1 MTKETIFML
10 FNLPEIPNSKL
21 YIEEMT
27 PEQMAI
33 DKCSTGQRL
42 TEADILTLKESIDFY
57 KLVFQKLKE
66 IDLSSITKYQVE
78 ELKIYLK
85 SVFNFVLTISNNIH
99 FELLFRVSF
108 VRESFLEKGKV
119 RNPSFLGYP
128 PLDLVKEK
136 GVYNRANS
144 NEKTAFYAS
153 FYENVALRETKPAKG
168 ENIIISIWKN
178 ISGKPFSSYPISN
191 SSVKNRG
198 VQEATLALNKS
209 KETNHP
215 LFAEIMDLV
224 LGFLASEFVK
234 DGEIK
239 SPFKYEYLYSAF
251 FADQI
256 LSPRIENEMIP
267 DTDFIIYPSVAWKHE
282 QENVVLPPVVVNKKL
297 KLIKAIEY
305 FVEETFYEKNLLKDE
320 MPAKLKFIREA
331 TWFEPN
337 LIIWEDE

>member
-1 MTKETIFML
+1 ML
-10 FNLPEIPNSKL
+10 FNLPEISNSKQ

-27 PEQMAI
+27 PEQRAI
-33 DKCSTGQRL
+33 DKCITGEIL
-42 TEADILTLKESIDFY
+42 NEADVSTLQESIDFY

-66 IDLSSITKYQVE
+66 IDLSTITKDQVE

-85 SVFNFVLTISNNIH
+85 SVFNFILTISNDIH
-99 FELLFRVSF
+99 FDVLFRVSF
-108 VRESFLEKGKV
+108 VRERFLVKGKV

-128 PLDLVKEK
+128 PLVLVQEK
-136 GVYNRANS
+136 GIYNRANS

-153 FYENVALRETKPAKG
+153 FLENVALRETKPAKG
-168 ENIIISIWKN
+168 EIIIISTWEN
-178 ISGKPFSSYPISN
+178 ITGKPFSSYPISN
-191 SSVKNRG
+191 SSVKNIG
-198 VQEATLALNKS
+198 VQQATLALNKS

-234 DGEIK
+234 DCEIK

-251 FADQI
+251 FSDQI
-256 LSPRIENEMIP
+256 LSPRKENEMIP

-282 QENVVLPPVVVNKKL
+282 LDNVVIPPYVVNKKL

-305 FVEETFYEKNLLKDE
+305 LVEETFYDKNLLKDE

-331 TWFEPN
+331 TWFDPD